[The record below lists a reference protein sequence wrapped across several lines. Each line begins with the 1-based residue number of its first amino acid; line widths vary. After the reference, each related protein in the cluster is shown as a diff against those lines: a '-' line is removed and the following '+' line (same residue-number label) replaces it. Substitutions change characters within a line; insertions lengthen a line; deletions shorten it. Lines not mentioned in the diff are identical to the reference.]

1 MLLNTWL
8 SAARRHFTQKSG
20 TRRVARSVSRGSV
33 RTESLE
39 ARSLLTAL
47 VINPDT
53 KGGYL
58 NAVGGIEVDN
68 ADMVGKDGLIIEGF
82 TISPTSG
89 DAISIN
95 LSGITLKNLAIESII
110 VTQYTTLGFDI
121 DLNNVSGLHTVA
133 IEDVSIR
140 GTARALDL
148 TLSNTSVDALTID
161 DSTIPGIKVSSLNG
175 ASIAQALITE
185 STVIAGPGV
194 EGILLSVDSATAD
207 NFRIEDNLRIS
218 SPNRD
223 FVRIDSTDSPLE
235 GLSIIDN
242 QIGTVTQGSGLLFR
256 ADGDTFVQPLL
267 LTNNSTKGEL
277 IQTFRLDLTAIGLQF
292 DDNAISGKPFT
303 PVGTT
308 GTSTGFQSAVLSADK
323 KILTVTFL
331 TASGGETFAP
341 GETLQFNIDIDL
353 AGGTPASVFG
363 NNLIGADIT
372 ATFSGN
378 FIVAGQMI
386 GDPAKSTASEFAVG
400 PRTTGTTQ
408 GILLNLVNSP
418 TTNLFVTGNTV
429 AGTPGHAFQIK
440 ASAFSDVTGTIQ
452 ENKFL
457 GSGRDGINLA
467 MVDSNFTGAIIGNN
481 VANNAG
487 SGISINP
494 SVSRSGLV
502 EAVLDSNPVVVTS
515 TNHGLTTGDQ
525 IILQGLVNDDPT
537 VNHPANG
544 LHTIT
549 RIDNNRFR
557 VNLVS
562 GLAPGVRYVG
572 GGAWYVPDFR
582 TDGSARGLVTIDM
595 QATVP
600 RGTIRAATN
609 AGPIVITS
617 PNHGLKSGQSVR
629 ISNVAGNTAANGVQ
643 RITVLD
649 GDRFRLDGTTGNGA
663 YDTTG
668 GFGTWQANVVT
679 AAANSSN
686 LILTSPGHGLKTGE
700 EIRVTGVLGNTAANG
715 TFKVSVLTANTFRLI
730 GAVGNGT
737 YGGGGSWVQLKEKT
751 STGDFLAQNIS
762 KNLVT
767 GNLQTGIRVDLATGT
782 VFDGDIVGNT
792 VSQNLLKGIHILSH
806 SFGLGTDL
814 PLDPNDPLALPGLQD
829 ISFDVNIGTSS
840 KGDENILDGNTQAG
854 VVIEALDFGTG
865 SFRIQN
871 NRITSSRNDN
881 LNSTPYQG
889 DGIVVRLTDDV
900 LPSEAVS
907 FLSESLIDGN
917 IIGVDDQGNQG
928 HGVFFDI
935 EQRTRI
941 QDLKVTNN
949 NFLNNGIDG
958 FHFERSEDADL
969 NSVVA
974 EKNRA
979 TNNLGDGFEFYAINT
994 TEDRLD
1000 FKVNENIISDNSNY
1014 GVRFNVIADA
1024 RIEVEFDRNQ
1034 VTSNGIS
1041 TGAAENGFHPD
1052 DAVPGFAGNSRA
1064 EGGVGILGFQQ
1075 ADVIFSAEDSKI
1087 DNNVGDGFSADAF
1100 NFFDTLILNATF
1112 TNTTFNGNT
1121 LTGVRN
1127 HGAAFGSF
1135 DIRNSEFNLNGEDG
1149 FRSISNVDKTDFFER
1164 RVGGMI
1170 IHLTSLNSQYTQN
1183 GQSGMQLGQGVSAV
1197 LGDGTINEA
1206 NIFDQ
1211 NGEDGLKV
1219 TQSAGPFL
1227 AGQNTYDYV
1236 TQLLT
1241 PDEFQYISR
1250 RHVEA
1255 STNFFRNNKGDG
1267 IDIGH
1272 FAATEGGNVEHG
1284 DEVITDVHVTVNN
1297 AEISGN
1303 EGDGIEY
1310 LADSTLRITPVVG
1323 GGQDVEYGHRSS
1335 LSLTDSR
1342 VVGNDKRGIDIL
1354 NRRGEDSTVSL
1365 INNEILSNGS
1375 EGIYVLNTASN
1386 QQLQGSSSDP
1396 LDPYLE
1402 TFVGSS
1408 DDSARHFSVGTK
1420 IRQIH
1425 FEVSPN
1431 IELRVQDNLIESN
1444 GSVSQTSTVPIN
1456 LSDNANNANGVA
1468 NPHWTHQ
1475 FRQIQGTLGGLVV
1488 RVGAVDSA
1496 GQIELAD
1503 PDVELGLSGIDAEV
1517 YRNSF
1522 DGNIGADVYFDNFTS
1537 QIPAQSIGN
1546 FDTADDP
1553 DYRWDLGYRDPLAR
1567 LDLVF
1572 RENAGNSL
1580 DVINGFAFLDNH
1592 ETEFKSRANRS
1603 DAPNHG
1609 HDPLSP
1615 RGPFGNGY
1623 DRFRNQT
1630 RTIGYFNIPG
1640 EVPDGQ
1646 PVNLVGLPFWS
1657 YDGWGTPTWRVES
1670 DFDFNNFTTTDPTLG
1685 FSDFYDVTNLG
1696 ISLGEE
1702 QYQWDTGNDVPGFNG
1717 VTPYSLTRGDI
1728 FNVGPGQAP
1737 IAADSLE
1744 DNDSFLGAFDLGTV
1758 AGPGYSVNSRA
1769 TNNTLSIEKKGDR
1782 DYYRFTAAGSGALD
1796 LNLNATDAQGDTLY
1810 FMLYEVVPGLK
1821 SQEVPVLKNANG
1833 TPQFVVVARGTSDTI
1848 STTVVAGREYIIEV
1862 LGNEAANVGPA
1873 FFANSSKPFVYGTAR
1888 TYGLSIDA
1896 PAAAP
1901 GGSSGSGSGNAG
1913 AGAASGGNGNGAA
1926 TTTETGGAGTGASG
1940 GSIPGA
1946 RPTAAFATVSP
1957 DPRSV
1962 SAGFVTLNFT
1972 EDVTGVDIADFRLTK
1987 DGVNIPLTASMLT
2000 QVSAMQYTLNLTTN
2014 TGNSGTYALTLRA
2027 SGSGIRD
2034 TDNLALLANAT
2045 DSWVTSNLVN
2055 TTADTPDSSVGD
2067 KLARDINGR
2076 MSLRAA
2082 VMESNDIKV
2091 GLDVIRLGSATY
2103 FLSQIGRFE
2112 DDALTGDLDVKGNL
2126 IIRGVSAAATVIHAL
2141 DLDRIFHV
2149 FAGATLT
2156 LENLTIRGGE
2166 AFDGGAIFNEGTVI
2180 LRNVN
2185 ISGNEA
2191 FNQGGGIFN
2200 APRSV
2205 LNATG
2210 SAIINNV
2217 AGSRGGG
2224 INNLGTATFL
2234 NTTFSTN
2241 TAISR
2246 GGALFNEGAARSSLI
2261 NVTVSNNFAASRGAG
2276 LASETARTSTL
2287 GNTILES
2294 NITIARV
2301 PAFDS
2306 TINRD
2311 LMGVVTSL
2319 GNNFIQVLDRRFTT
2333 ATSAGL
2339 LTSDRFGRDATPL
2352 QKLTSGLTQSQG
2364 NGVGIQPLIAG
2375 RAAIDGGSN
2384 TVYPSTNLLSQKDAV
2399 GNPRLI
2405 EGNGDGLI
2413 TIDAGAAEFL
2423 VTDPVAIFT
2432 TTPNPAGFDDTITF
2446 DGRGSTHPNPAV
2458 GSIVLWEWDF
2468 DFNGSAFVTRAT
2480 GSRVTRKYPVGKTE
2494 YIVAL
2499 RVTDNFGNTDIELKT
2514 LRFDAPMSPVI
2525 VRPGTVTTDLTPTF
2539 RWTGDPGTYDLEL
2552 FRINGTT
2559 EVPVFPLVTLT
2570 SQTFTPTSPLAL
2582 GNYKLRI
2589 TARNS
2594 NFTSPSVSH
2603 VFKVGTMYNL
2613 APSGSIFDVTP
2624 KFSWGAVPGSS
2635 RYELKVRR
2643 VMPTVVENVISEA
2656 FIADTFYETPSS
2668 LGLGQFEW
2676 QVRAYDVD
2684 GVAGEWGPIRRITTA
2699 QIAFTKPAP
2708 STVDTTPTFTW
2719 TNMDGGQGTTKYEF
2733 WLNQVGGQAKYI
2745 VEPALTSTTYTP
2757 TTPLPNGT
2765 YDAWVRPLAAD
2776 GEAGLWSPVRRFVM
2790 DYRVGPVTYSPIGVT
2805 TDVTPTFRWQA
2816 ADGASS
2822 YDLWVDN
2829 LTTGVQQVIRVT
2841 VPHRANVAEITYTP
2855 TSSLTA
2861 GDYRWWVQTVAASG
2875 VRTSFSAGV
2884 DFTVPVPTII
2894 NPRGTIATNLPR
2906 FTWNG
2911 VAEYVSYELWVDNV
2925 TTGAK
2930 EVLRV
2935 SGITNKFYQT
2945 TLPLENGDFKV
2956 WVRGYDKDGNVSQW
2970 SGPANFTVTVGV
2982 GNAPILSGSFTNGS
2996 GLRTF
3001 LWSAGTGASTYEI
3014 IVKRI
3019 SDPGQP
3025 VVLNETGISGTTFT
3039 APTAFTAGTYRWWI
3053 RGLDADGNGL
3063 PWSQPLLFFVQ
3074 STNETV
3080 PADASEVALAAMATP
3095 VVFDTSVGF
3104 WSDDIVRS
3112 ITATPAG
3119 SVIQINPNAIQP
3131 EPVVEL
3137 PVAVAEDVVGIDDV
3151 MEEWAS
3157 MMMED
3162 SVSQDIPV
3170 SKMLVSS
3177 PTSSEN
3183 TQSDGDNRS
3192 LDLLMAGMALGAVV
3206 SKSRKSKDQQ

>member
-267 LTNNSTKGEL
+267 LTNSSTKGEL

-2930 EVLRV
+2930 EVLSV

>member
-1 MLLNTWL
+1 
-8 SAARRHFTQKSG
+8 
-20 TRRVARSVSRGSV
+20 
-33 RTESLE
+33 
-39 ARSLLTAL
+39 
-47 VINPDT
+47 
-53 KGGYL
+53 
-58 NAVGGIEVDN
+58 
-68 ADMVGKDGLIIEGF
+68 
-82 TISPTSG
+82 
-89 DAISIN
+89 
-95 LSGITLKNLAIESII
+95 
-110 VTQYTTLGFDI
+110 
-121 DLNNVSGLHTVA
+121 
-133 IEDVSIR
+133 
-140 GTARALDL
+140 
-148 TLSNTSVDALTID
+148 
-161 DSTIPGIKVSSLNG
+161 
-175 ASIAQALITE
+175 
-185 STVIAGPGV
+185 
-194 EGILLSVDSATAD
+194 
-207 NFRIEDNLRIS
+207 
-218 SPNRD
+218 
-223 FVRIDSTDSPLE
+223 
-235 GLSIIDN
+235 
-242 QIGTVTQGSGLLFR
+242 
-256 ADGDTFVQPLL
+256 
-267 LTNNSTKGEL
+267 
-277 IQTFRLDLTAIGLQF
+277 
-292 DDNAISGKPFT
+292 
-303 PVGTT
+303 
-308 GTSTGFQSAVLSADK
+308 
-323 KILTVTFL
+323 
-331 TASGGETFAP
+331 
-341 GETLQFNIDIDL
+341 
-353 AGGTPASVFG
+353 
-363 NNLIGADIT
+363 
-372 ATFSGN
+372 
-378 FIVAGQMI
+378 
-386 GDPAKSTASEFAVG
+386 
-400 PRTTGTTQ
+400 
-408 GILLNLVNSP
+408 
-418 TTNLFVTGNTV
+418 
-429 AGTPGHAFQIK
+429 
-440 ASAFSDVTGTIQ
+440 
-452 ENKFL
+452 
-457 GSGRDGINLA
+457 
-467 MVDSNFTGAIIGNN
+467 
-481 VANNAG
+481 
-487 SGISINP
+487 
-494 SVSRSGLV
+494 
-502 EAVLDSNPVVVTS
+502 
-515 TNHGLTTGDQ
+515 
-525 IILQGLVNDDPT
+525 
-537 VNHPANG
+537 
-544 LHTIT
+544 
-549 RIDNNRFR
+549 
-557 VNLVS
+557 
-562 GLAPGVRYVG
+562 
-572 GGAWYVPDFR
+572 
-582 TDGSARGLVTIDM
+582 
-595 QATVP
+595 
-600 RGTIRAATN
+600 
-609 AGPIVITS
+609 
-617 PNHGLKSGQSVR
+617 
-629 ISNVAGNTAANGVQ
+629 
-643 RITVLD
+643 
-649 GDRFRLDGTTGNGA
+649 
-663 YDTTG
+663 
-668 GFGTWQANVVT
+668 
-679 AAANSSN
+679 
-686 LILTSPGHGLKTGE
+686 
-700 EIRVTGVLGNTAANG
+700 
-715 TFKVSVLTANTFRLI
+715 
-730 GAVGNGT
+730 
-737 YGGGGSWVQLKEKT
+737 
-751 STGDFLAQNIS
+751 
-762 KNLVT
+762 
-767 GNLQTGIRVDLATGT
+767 
-782 VFDGDIVGNT
+782 
-792 VSQNLLKGIHILSH
+792 
-806 SFGLGTDL
+806 
-814 PLDPNDPLALPGLQD
+814 
-829 ISFDVNIGTSS
+829 
-840 KGDENILDGNTQAG
+840 
-854 VVIEALDFGTG
+854 
-865 SFRIQN
+865 
-871 NRITSSRNDN
+871 
-881 LNSTPYQG
+881 
-889 DGIVVRLTDDV
+889 
-900 LPSEAVS
+900 
-907 FLSESLIDGN
+907 
-917 IIGVDDQGNQG
+917 
-928 HGVFFDI
+928 
-935 EQRTRI
+935 
-941 QDLKVTNN
+941 
-949 NFLNNGIDG
+949 
-958 FHFERSEDADL
+958 
-969 NSVVA
+969 
-974 EKNRA
+974 
-979 TNNLGDGFEFYAINT
+979 
-994 TEDRLD
+994 
-1000 FKVNENIISDNSNY
+1000 
-1014 GVRFNVIADA
+1014 
-1024 RIEVEFDRNQ
+1024 
-1034 VTSNGIS
+1034 
-1041 TGAAENGFHPD
+1041 
-1052 DAVPGFAGNSRA
+1052 
-1064 EGGVGILGFQQ
+1064 
-1075 ADVIFSAEDSKI
+1075 
-1087 DNNVGDGFSADAF
+1087 
-1100 NFFDTLILNATF
+1100 
-1112 TNTTFNGNT
+1112 
-1121 LTGVRN
+1121 
-1127 HGAAFGSF
+1127 
-1135 DIRNSEFNLNGEDG
+1135 
-1149 FRSISNVDKTDFFER
+1149 
-1164 RVGGMI
+1164 
-1170 IHLTSLNSQYTQN
+1170 
-1183 GQSGMQLGQGVSAV
+1183 
-1197 LGDGTINEA
+1197 
-1206 NIFDQ
+1206 
-1211 NGEDGLKV
+1211 
-1219 TQSAGPFL
+1219 
-1227 AGQNTYDYV
+1227 
-1236 TQLLT
+1236 
-1241 PDEFQYISR
+1241 
-1250 RHVEA
+1250 
-1255 STNFFRNNKGDG
+1255 
-1267 IDIGH
+1267 
-1272 FAATEGGNVEHG
+1272 
-1284 DEVITDVHVTVNN
+1284 
-1297 AEISGN
+1297 
-1303 EGDGIEY
+1303 
-1310 LADSTLRITPVVG
+1310 
-1323 GGQDVEYGHRSS
+1323 
-1335 LSLTDSR
+1335 
-1342 VVGNDKRGIDIL
+1342 
-1354 NRRGEDSTVSL
+1354 
-1365 INNEILSNGS
+1365 
-1375 EGIYVLNTASN
+1375 
-1386 QQLQGSSSDP
+1386 
-1396 LDPYLE
+1396 
-1402 TFVGSS
+1402 
-1408 DDSARHFSVGTK
+1408 
-1420 IRQIH
+1420 
-1425 FEVSPN
+1425 
-1431 IELRVQDNLIESN
+1431 
-1444 GSVSQTSTVPIN
+1444 
-1456 LSDNANNANGVA
+1456 
-1468 NPHWTHQ
+1468 
-1475 FRQIQGTLGGLVV
+1475 
-1488 RVGAVDSA
+1488 
-1496 GQIELAD
+1496 
-1503 PDVELGLSGIDAEV
+1503 
-1517 YRNSF
+1517 
-1522 DGNIGADVYFDNFTS
+1522 
-1537 QIPAQSIGN
+1537 
-1546 FDTADDP
+1546 
-1553 DYRWDLGYRDPLAR
+1553 
-1567 LDLVF
+1567 
-1572 RENAGNSL
+1572 
-1580 DVINGFAFLDNH
+1580 
-1592 ETEFKSRANRS
+1592 
-1603 DAPNHG
+1603 
-1609 HDPLSP
+1609 
-1615 RGPFGNGY
+1615 
-1623 DRFRNQT
+1623 
-1630 RTIGYFNIPG
+1630 
-1640 EVPDGQ
+1640 
-1646 PVNLVGLPFWS
+1646 
-1657 YDGWGTPTWRVES
+1657 
-1670 DFDFNNFTTTDPTLG
+1670 
-1685 FSDFYDVTNLG
+1685 
-1696 ISLGEE
+1696 
-1702 QYQWDTGNDVPGFNG
+1702 
-1717 VTPYSLTRGDI
+1717 
-1728 FNVGPGQAP
+1728 
-1737 IAADSLE
+1737 
-1744 DNDSFLGAFDLGTV
+1744 
-1758 AGPGYSVNSRA
+1758 
-1769 TNNTLSIEKKGDR
+1769 
-1782 DYYRFTAAGSGALD
+1782 
-1796 LNLNATDAQGDTLY
+1796 
-1810 FMLYEVVPGLK
+1810 
-1821 SQEVPVLKNANG
+1821 
-1833 TPQFVVVARGTSDTI
+1833 
-1848 STTVVAGREYIIEV
+1848 
-1862 LGNEAANVGPA
+1862 
-1873 FFANSSKPFVYGTAR
+1873 
-1888 TYGLSIDA
+1888 
-1896 PAAAP
+1896 
-1901 GGSSGSGSGNAG
+1901 
-1913 AGAASGGNGNGAA
+1913 
-1926 TTTETGGAGTGASG
+1926 
-1940 GSIPGA
+1940 
-1946 RPTAAFATVSP
+1946 
-1957 DPRSV
+1957 
-1962 SAGFVTLNFT
+1962 VTLNFT

>member
-267 LTNNSTKGEL
+267 LTNSSTKGEL

-3119 SVIQINPNAIQP
+3119 SVIQINPKAIQP